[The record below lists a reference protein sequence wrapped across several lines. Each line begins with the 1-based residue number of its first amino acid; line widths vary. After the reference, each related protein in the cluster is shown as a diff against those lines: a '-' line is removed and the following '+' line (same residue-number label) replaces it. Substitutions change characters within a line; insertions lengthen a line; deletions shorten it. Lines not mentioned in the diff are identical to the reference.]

1 MLLPRGIKP
10 TLPAEATPNLHATAS
25 KPTSDITRMFLRRA
39 ASSGLEGYIDESGKV
54 TWGREALKLTRERSR
69 SNMIAE
75 HRDAVSVGMHH
86 ARAVRKAVQEDLEAK
101 CAETGHQ
108 NPFLQ
113 HRSPP
118 PKPPPAPPPA
128 KYVAQRPE
136 PKIMAQAE
144 ERAAAVEAQRW
155 AQPSVTTWR
164 HAPTHRRATTN
175 KAWHER
181 LSRSYTAASAQRA
194 LGVPA
199 HVKWWREGAQVTVEG
214 VTMDGQVL
222 AVTEVAAKLVR
233 KPPQAWV
240 GHLREPPETEI
251 ARRTPSPPADDGDD
265 EEDAGAVDNPTEVAW
280 FYRQPAIDAPE
291 TPWVET
297 NEGGSAGHSSERAV
311 LGDFAA
317 PLRRPAPVLK
327 PPAGS
332 KRRQAPQLPCDGGT
346 RREVPPLPSELWT
359 GWSTTRENEELHRNL
374 VRAFAKRTDRTSAQ
388 RAKLQRSASATAN
401 PQAHG
406 RPMSWR

>member
-39 ASSGLEGYIDESGKV
+39 ASSGLEGYVDESGKV
-54 TWGREALKLTRERSR
+54 SWGRDALKLTRVRSR

-75 HRDAVSVGMHH
+75 HRDAVSVGLHH

-108 NPFLQ
+108 NPFVQ

-164 HAPTHRRATTN
+164 HAPTHPGTRATTN

-214 VTMDGQVL
+214 VAMDGQVL
-222 AVTEVAAKLVR
+222 AVTEVAAKLVL
-233 KPPQAWV
+233 KPTQAWV
-240 GHLREPPETEI
+240 GHLREPPET
-251 ARRTPSPPADDGDD
+251 DVDD
-265 EEDAGAVDNPTEVAW
+265 EGDVDAVDNPTAVAW

-291 TPWVET
+291 TPWVES
-297 NEGGSAGHSSERAV
+297 NEGSAGHSSERAV
-311 LGDFAA
+311 LGDLAA

-327 PPAGS
+327 PP
-332 KRRQAPQLPCDGGT
+332 RRQAPQLPSGGGT

>member
-108 NPFLQ
+108 CPFLQ

-164 HAPTHRRATTN
+164 HAPTHLGTRATTN

-222 AVTEVAAKLVR
+222 AVAEVAAKLVQ
-233 KPPQAWV
+233 KSTQAWV
-240 GHLREPPETEI
+240 GHLREPHETDV

-265 EEDAGAVDNPTEVAW
+265 EEDVDAVDNPTEVAW

-291 TPWVET
+291 TPWVES
-297 NEGGSAGHSSERAV
+297 NEGSAGHSSERAV
-311 LGDFAA
+311 LGDPAA

-327 PPAGS
+327 PP
-332 KRRQAPQLPCDGGT
+332 RRQAPQLPS
-346 RREVPPLPSELWT
+346 EVPPLPSELWT
-359 GWSTTRENEELHRNL
+359 GWSATRENEELHRNL
-374 VRAFAKRTDRTSAQ
+374 VRAFAKRTDRTSA
-388 RAKLQRSASATAN
+388 RPVKLQRSASATAN
-401 PQAHG
+401 TQAHS
-406 RPMSWR
+406 RPMNWR